1 MQLGILHTLNAMWI
15 HLKTA
20 NYTKFI
26 CVWTLL
32 DQTSL
37 IALCSH
43 MAKHV
48 DLTLSSHLFKLD
60 FLRQ

>member
-1 MQLGILHTLNAMWI
+1 MQLGILHTLNAMWT
-15 HLKTA
+15 HLETV
-20 NYTKFI
+20 NYTKFT
-26 CVWTLL
+26 CVWILL

-37 IALCSH
+37 IALCSL

-48 DLTLSSHLFKLD
+48 DLTLSSHLFNLD